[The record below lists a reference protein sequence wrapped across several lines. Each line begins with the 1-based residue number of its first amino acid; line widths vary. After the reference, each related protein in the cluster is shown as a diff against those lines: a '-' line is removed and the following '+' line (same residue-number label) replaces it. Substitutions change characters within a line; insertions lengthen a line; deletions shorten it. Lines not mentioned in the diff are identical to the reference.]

1 MNLHVDIQC
10 ATAEPVP
17 AEHDIRAW
25 IAAALHG
32 RCPHSEVEVS
42 VRIVDTAEMTT
53 LNQAWR
59 GKAGATNVLSF
70 AADLPAELPVALL
83 GDIVICAPV
92 VAAEAAQ
99 QHKALDAHW
108 AHMTIHGTLHLLG
121 YDHIK
126 EDEATL
132 MEALESA
139 ILNELSYPCPYDE
152 NQYPEHSIP

>member
-1 MNLHVDIQC
+1 
-10 ATAEPVP
+10 
-17 AEHDIRAW
+17 
-25 IAAALHG
+25 
-32 RCPHSEVEVS
+32 VEVS

-53 LNQAWR
+53 LNQSWR

-70 AADLPAELPVALL
+70 PANLPAELPVALL

-99 QHKALDAHW
+99 QHKAPDAHW

-139 ILNELSYPCPYDE
+139 ILNELNYPCPY
-152 NQYPEHSIP
+152 NVKQYPEHSAP